1 MPNLGGNEILQGL
14 GFSLLKGW
22 TIDWWVE
29 YEMFISLLDR
39 LEQLIR
45 ELSQR
50 GIDSLVFGSTNLDWW
65 NFLHQLIR
73 STAFS

>member
-1 MPNLGGNEILQGL
+1 
-14 GFSLLKGW
+14 
-22 TIDWWVE
+22 
-29 YEMFISLLDR
+29 MFISLLDS

-45 ELSQR
+45 ELSKR
-50 GIDSLVFGSTNLDWW
+50 GIDSLVFCSTNLDWW